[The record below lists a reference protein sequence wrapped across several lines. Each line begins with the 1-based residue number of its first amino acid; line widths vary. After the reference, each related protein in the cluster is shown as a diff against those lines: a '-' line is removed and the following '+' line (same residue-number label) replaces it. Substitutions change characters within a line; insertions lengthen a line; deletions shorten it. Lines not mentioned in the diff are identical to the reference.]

1 MSCFWRRESKE
12 RESSTKVIA
21 LKYQKC
27 GQHFRLDRG
36 AARHC
41 VARVTCHAKRTV
53 MDLYPIVEVDNL
65 GAIDLIYHTTTPLSS
80 LSQNYIDRYICM
92 SCHFCDRSYLLGFGE
107 NLKLFRLS

>member
-1 MSCFWRRESKE
+1 MRK
-12 RESSTKVIA
+12 SSTKVIA
-21 LKYQKC
+21 LKHQKC

-65 GAIDLIYHTTTPLSS
+65 GAIDLIYFQHTHIDRS
-80 LSQNYIDRYICM
+80 LSAVII
-92 SCHFCDRSYLLGFGE
+92 
-107 NLKLFRLS
+107 